1 MADTAADL
9 IASLPPEALEGL
21 VDSIVPPA
29 RQKVRQYGTKLP
41 LKQGIRQVGILT
53 TQLRARRTAVRRA
66 LRRCFARHLCLHA
79 ISPSSAA
86 IHVQRDTAATRHRR
100 APPPLE

>member
-41 LKQGIRQVGILT
+41 LKQGIRQVGMHTHAYIDFMELSVSLT
-53 TQLRARRTAVRRA
+53 VCLRV
-66 LRRCFARHLCLHA
+66 
-79 ISPSSAA
+79 
-86 IHVQRDTAATRHRR
+86 
-100 APPPLE
+100 

>member
-41 LKQGIRQVGILT
+41 LKQGIRQVGI
-53 TQLRARRTAVRRA
+53 
-66 LRRCFARHLCLHA
+66 
-79 ISPSSAA
+79 
-86 IHVQRDTAATRHRR
+86 
-100 APPPLE
+100 PLE

>member
-41 LKQGIRQVGILT
+41 LKQGIRQVGMHTSAVASPAIFASTPSLLP
-53 TQLRARRTAVRRA
+53 LRQSTSSATRRPPATAARR
-66 LRRCFARHLCLHA
+66 HL
-79 ISPSSAA
+79 
-86 IHVQRDTAATRHRR
+86 
-100 APPPLE
+100 